1 MLNQIYIYSKLTIIM
16 DTSQLMGTQ
25 PSPFKG
31 FWIRFLAAIVDTVII
46 LVALVAVALVF
57 GIFFGSLFGSDA
69 GFGAGTIM
77 FILTALAAQFLY
89 KPLMEASE
97 YQGTLGKHFLNI
109 KVVDKHGRRITMANS
124 FIRTIVYLIE
134 HAIPFGWLAFVII
147 AFKEE
152 NQGLHDMAADTYVVS
167 KYWQGPVPL
176 QDNFGA

>member
-16 DTSQLMGTQ
+16 DASQLMGTQ

-57 GIFFGSLFGSDA
+57 GIFFGSLFGEDA
-69 GFGAGTIM
+69 GFGAGIIM
-77 FILTALAAQFLY
+77 FFLTALAAQFLY
-89 KPLMEASE
+89 KPLMEASD

-109 KVVDKHGRRITMANS
+109 KVVDKHGRRITTANS

-147 AFKEE
+147 AFTEE

-176 QDNFGA
+176 PDNFGA